1 MPRHHPRQQAR
12 QGHRPATPTG
22 RILLY
27 GQHAVTAGL
36 ANPDRPLVRLWAT
49 EEALARLDTRRTV
62 PTEKV
67 QGSAL
72 VRHVGDAPHQGLVLE
87 VGPLP
92 PRSLAD
98 IDPGP
103 DRPALVLALDR
114 VTDPRNLGA
123 ILRTAAATGVAG
135 VILPGRHSAELN
147 GACAKAAS
155 GALDLV
161 PIVEAGNL
169 ARSLAELKQR
179 NFWLC
184 GLDGD
189 APDVL
194 ETLDLPPRLVLV
206 LGSEGEGMRRLVAE
220 SCDYRARL
228 AIEGVES
235 LNVAVAAGIALYV
248 TARKL
253 KPT

>member
-1 MPRHHPRQQAR
+1 M
-12 QGHRPATPTG
+12 QGNT
-22 RILLY
+22 
-27 GQHAVTAGL
+27 L
-36 ANPDRPLVRLWAT
+36 A
-49 EEALARLDTRRTV
+49 
-62 PTEKV
+62 
-67 QGSAL
+67 
-72 VRHVGDAPHQGLVLE
+72 RHVGDVPHQGLVLE

-92 PRSLAD
+92 PRSLAE

-103 DRPALVLALDR
+103 GRAALVLALDR

-135 VILPGRHSAELN
+135 IVLPGRHSAELN

-161 PIVEAGNL
+161 PIIEVGNL

-179 NFWLC
+179 GFWLC
-184 GLDGD
+184 GLEGE

-194 ETLDLPPRLVLV
+194 EALDLPPRLVLV

-228 AIEGVES
+228 AIDGVEEPERRRRRRHRPLRHRPPPPSRPDLAHRIADPYHS
-235 LNVAVAAGIALYV
+235 LTEPA
-248 TARKL
+248 
-253 KPT
+253 